1 MEDGA
6 PIHRSMAAKDFRAA
20 HCLEVLPHPAQSPDI
35 NPIEHVWKQLKTRI
49 NRREVQ
55 PKTLDELWVA
65 IQEEWGKITVD
76 FINKLVDGMPKCVEA
91 VLKAKE
97 GSTKY

>member
-1 MEDGA
+1 
-6 PIHRSMAAKDFRAA
+6 MAAKDFHAA

-76 FINKLVDGMPKCVEA
+76 FINKLVDGMPKHVEA
-91 VLKAKE
+91 VLKAKG